1 MEFEDWVRVRTDT
14 RRMQVQHVTVR
25 VPAFSI
31 PGTSIT
37 KDKNTTELARPM
49 HFDNKTLFVQ
59 VLRVKLKNATLKT
72 WASLLGLLERWKA
85 TPSTI
90 ALARSVWK
98 EFIRAVR
105 RMVGGYSV
113 QPV

>member
-1 MEFEDWVRVRTDT
+1 M
-14 RRMQVQHVTVR
+14 QHVTVR

-31 PGTSIT
+31 LGTSIT

-59 VLRVKLKNATLKT
+59 VLRVKLKGAILIS
-72 WASLLGLLERWKA
+72 WSEFLGLLERWKA

-98 EFIRAVR
+98 EFIRNMKR
-105 RMVGGYSV
+105 LSHGYSV
-113 QPV
+113 QPI